1 MVVFCLLTVY
11 PNGVYTLYMNKDTQ
25 KLIKRLKIIEGQ
37 VRGLQN
43 MLTQNKYCI
52 DVITQTSAIKNALSG
67 VEDALMENHLSTCV
81 IHQIKKGKENTAIS
95 EILKVYRTK
104 RK

>member
-1 MVVFCLLTVY
+1 MKSNLKQSE
-11 PNGVYTLYMNKDTQ
+11 NSHGAGKN
-25 KLIKRLKIIEGQ
+25 LIKRLKIIEGQ

-67 VEDALMENHLSTCV
+67 VEDALMESHLSSCV
-81 IHQIKKGKENTAIS
+81 VHQIKKGKEQNAIS